1 MSPDFGYVIVGLG
14 AAALTFFGVI
24 ITTRGSD
31 KANARTE
38 GVNALKGG
46 VETWQ
51 DLYRGNKEELE
62 KLRATTASQV
72 KELQDRMTQAES
84 DMRTVKR
91 ELADTQVVLAD
102 SLDLNVEF
110 IRWAK
115 DGAQPPPPSASTYRL
130 RQRLE
135 QIISHE

>member
-14 AAALTFFGVI
+14 AAALTFLGVI

-51 DLYRGNKEELE
+51 DLYESLKKDMAQLRETTEAE
-62 KLRATTASQV
+62 ASKLR
-72 KELQDRMTQAES
+72 DRMTQNES

-135 QIISHE
+135 QIINHE

>member
-91 ELADTQVVLAD
+91 ELSDTQVVLAD

-135 QIISHE
+135 QIINHE